1 MLKNYFSILTR
12 HLWKSKFSS
21 ILNML
26 GLAMGM
32 ACYLLIFHYV
42 SFEFGYDRFHG
53 HEADIYR
60 LQRDVYENNVLKMS
74 LALTS
79 YNIGPAMK
87 AEFPEVK
94 EVVRCSRFLDNMVSY
109 GDKKYNDESII
120 VCDASIFKVF
130 SFRLLKG
137 DPENALKGPNRV
149 AVTAAAAR
157 RYFGDGD
164 PMGKTIQI
172 SSRGKNYNCMVSG
185 VFQDVPQQSHL
196 KFDMLMSLSTRF
208 GTTYSD
214 WIFSTVF
221 TYFLLTPDADPQSLA
236 AKFPGFIDKYIL
248 QHVPRSANWQLILQ
262 PLREIYLY
270 SDLTYD
276 TENGNG
282 EMVYFLLIIGFL
294 VLVISW
300 INYTNLSTARA
311 MERAREVGIRKV
323 LGSDRRQ
330 LIRQFLAESLLVN
343 IVPILIAVIL
353 VIFFIPFLRDLV
365 GKNIPLYLLYDFR
378 FWLNIAG
385 LYVIGSLL
393 SGLYPAFVLSSFKP
407 ITFLKHS
414 KLTHTA
420 GGSLLRKVL
429 VGFQLAASVVLLIVT
444 FTVYRQIQYMR
455 QGDLGMNIDR
465 LVAVKLPSVPI
476 NTEYIMTA
484 DSFKTE
490 LLKYPAV
497 RYVSSSGHIPGSDPP
512 LKRLAWLENTEMKQ
526 GKVQSIL
533 FVDED
538 FVPAYQLRMT
548 AGRNFSREYGTDSS
562 GVIIN
567 EESAKLF
574 GFKTPEGA
582 LNQNIFLYGYSKRF
596 KIIGVIKDYHHR
608 TLKKSHEPIIF
619 QLNPIYK
626 SYYSLKLSTPD
637 ISGALRTVRDKWAEI
652 FPGYPFDY
660 FFMTDHFDRQYR
672 AESQFGKV
680 LGIFV
685 LLTIIITC
693 LGLLGLSYFGAV
705 QRTRE
710 IGIRKAIG
718 ASVGD
723 ILVLL
728 TRDFVRLSVVAA
740 VIAWP
745 IAYYI
750 VHGWLQ
756 DYPFRISIPWLFFIV
771 AGLILGFITLATMAY
786 HTLKAAHGNPVDALR
801 EE

>member
-1 MLKNYFSILTR
+1 
-12 HLWKSKFSS
+12 
-21 ILNML
+21 
-26 GLAMGM
+26 
-32 ACYLLIFHYV
+32 
-42 SFEFGYDRFHG
+42 
-53 HEADIYR
+53 
-60 LQRDVYENNVLKMS
+60 
-74 LALTS
+74 
-79 YNIGPAMK
+79 
-87 AEFPEVK
+87 
-94 EVVRCSRFLDNMVSY
+94 
-109 GDKKYNDESII
+109 
-120 VCDASIFKVF
+120 
-130 SFRLLKG
+130 
-137 DPENALKGPNRV
+137 
-149 AVTAAAAR
+149 
-157 RYFGDGD
+157 
-164 PMGKTIQI
+164 
-172 SSRGKNYNCMVSG
+172 
-185 VFQDVPQQSHL
+185 
-196 KFDMLMSLSTRF
+196 
-208 GTTYSD
+208 
-214 WIFSTVF
+214 
-221 TYFLLTPDADPQSLA
+221 
-236 AKFPGFIDKYIL
+236 
-248 QHVPRSANWQLILQ
+248 
-262 PLREIYLY
+262 
-270 SDLTYD
+270 
-276 TENGNG
+276 
-282 EMVYFLLIIGFL
+282 
-294 VLVISW
+294 
-300 INYTNLSTARA
+300 
-311 MERAREVGIRKV
+311 
-323 LGSDRRQ
+323 
-330 LIRQFLAESLLVN
+330 
-343 IVPILIAVIL
+343 
-353 VIFFIPFLRDLV
+353 
-365 GKNIPLYLLYDFR
+365 
-378 FWLNIAG
+378 
-385 LYVIGSLL
+385 
-393 SGLYPAFVLSSFKP
+393 
-407 ITFLKHS
+407 
-414 KLTHTA
+414 
-420 GGSLLRKVL
+420 
-429 VGFQLAASVVLLIVT
+429 
-444 FTVYRQIQYMR
+444 MR
-455 QGDLGMNIDR
+455 QGDLGMNIER
-465 LVAVKLPSVPI
+465 LVAIKLPSVPI
-476 NTEYIMTA
+476 NTEYIMTT
-484 DSFKTE
+484 DSFKNE

-512 LKRLAWLENTEMKQ
+512 LKRLAWLENTEMQQ

-538 FVPAYQLRMT
+538 FVPAYQLQMA

-582 LNQNIFLYGYSKRF
+582 LNQNIFIYGYSKRF

-626 SYYSLKLSTPD
+626 SYYSLKLSPSD
-637 ISGALRTVRDKWAEI
+637 ISGALKTVRDKWSEI

-660 FFMTDHFDRQYR
+660 FFLADHFDRQYR
-672 AESQFGKV
+672 AEFQFGKV

-756 DYPFRISIPWLFFIV
+756 DYPFRISIPWLFFIA